1 LAISQV
7 PLATLATSNT
17 SEAARGAV
25 AGLYNMA
32 QQAGT
37 AIGLAA
43 FSAVAVAY
51 AHGSTVTDQVR
62 GLQAAVL
69 GTAALALAGAVL
81 AWLTL
86 PRGNLAE
93 VPSAPAGESE
103 RALGPAVLPVQMETG
118 TES

>member
-1 LAISQV
+1 
-7 PLATLATSNT
+7 
-17 SEAARGAV
+17 
-25 AGLYNMA
+25 MA

-86 PRGNLAE
+86 PRGNLTE
-93 VPSAPAGESE
+93 VPSAPAGEPG
-103 RALGPAVLPVQMETG
+103 RALGPPVLPVQMETG
-118 TES
+118 TEN